1 LQIAARVIRA
11 VVRCKGRNMSIQDSR
26 LKKTVQTL
34 WIAIFSYRIGSMEA
48 HTVHTT
54 KYWVLMAV
62 YLVGLI
68 CSLYLLL
75 RDVWKPNAAAL

>member
-1 LQIAARVIRA
+1 
-11 VVRCKGRNMSIQDSR
+11 MSIQDSR
-26 LKKTVQTL
+26 LKRTAQIL
-34 WIAIFSYRIGSMEA
+34 WIAIFCYRIGCMEA

-54 KYWVLMAV
+54 KYWMLMAV
-62 YLVGLI
+62 YVVGLM

>member
-1 LQIAARVIRA
+1 
-11 VVRCKGRNMSIQDSR
+11 MSIQDSR
-26 LKKTVQTL
+26 LKKTAQIL

-62 YLVGLI
+62 YLVGLM
-68 CSLYLLL
+68 CSLYLLS
-75 RDVWKPNAAAL
+75 RDVWKPNA